1 MGMATKRRKEAQ
13 RKGDKVF
20 VHLMPLGGYSFDK
33 EQVKDGSL
41 RNAKW

>member
-1 MGMATKRRKEAQ
+1 MVAKRHKETQ
-13 RKGDKVF
+13 RKSDEVF
-20 VHLMPLGGYSFDK
+20 VHLMPLGGYPFDK